1 VFDYVFLN
9 NLKNDIYSFER
20 SFSKIFQLFSI
31 LAICIACLGLYGL
44 AAYTAEQRIKEIGI
58 RKALGASSVQ
68 LMKALSAQYLYILVL
83 ANAIALPIVIYAIN
97 SWQSNYAYFVQ
108 LRIVDFAISFLISMI
123 IAASIVFVISRKV
136 IDRNPVE
143 ALKYE

>member
-1 VFDYVFLN
+1 M
-9 NLKNDIYSFER
+9 
-20 SFSKIFQLFSI
+20 
-31 LAICIACLGLYGL
+31 AICIACLGLYGL